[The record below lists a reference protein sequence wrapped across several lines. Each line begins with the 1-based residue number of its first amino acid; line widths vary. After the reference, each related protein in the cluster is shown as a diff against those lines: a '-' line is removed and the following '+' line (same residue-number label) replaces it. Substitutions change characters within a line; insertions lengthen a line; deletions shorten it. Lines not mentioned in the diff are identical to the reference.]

1 MRKFTLLLILLI
13 FPSVMQAQHYDH
25 LSQIRLLLISEK
37 FEDVLNVTDSLMLLD
52 NMKAEL
58 YYFRGNAFGQ
68 LSRYD
73 SALHCFQQALKRDSS
88 NLFYKIALGK
98 AYHSFGRIRD
108 AIIVFEEVIRED
120 SLDLKSHLDLATLYM
135 IRKEYLKSLEL
146 YQHLIQDDTLN
157 YFLFKQAGVCFLET
171 G

>member
-37 FEDVLNVTDSLMLLD
+37 FEDVLNVTDSLVLLD

-73 SALHCFQQALKRDSS
+73 SAIHCFHQALKRDSS
-88 NLFYKIALGK
+88 NLFYKIALGR
-98 AYHSFGRIRD
+98 HIIVSEGSEMPSSFLKRLSGRIRW
-108 AIIVFEEVIRED
+108 ISSPTWI
-120 SLDLKSHLDLATLYM
+120 LQPCT
-135 IRKEYLKSLEL
+135 
-146 YQHLIQDDTLN
+146 
-157 YFLFKQAGVCFLET
+157 
-171 G
+171 